1 MLKKII
7 KERIK
12 KFFFKFTQIGAPNYS
27 YNLEPIQLAE
37 IINSLE
43 KVKSLDGSIC
53 EIGVARGMTT
63 RFICEYLSSINF
75 RSEYYCI
82 DTFSSF
88 DKKDIQFEV
97 EKRNKNRSELIGFSY
112 NDYEVWKKNFK
123 KFNFIKVIK
132 KDVKNFNFKNIQP
145 MKFVLLDVDLYL
157 PTLSAL
163 NSIKDNMTKGGI
175 LLVDDVSKNNSWDG
189 ANQAFQEFVKTY
201 SLKFKLVGKKCGIIE
216 F

>member
-1 MLKKII
+1 MFKKIV
-7 KERIK
+7 KEKIK
-12 KFFFKFTQIGAPNYS
+12 KFLFKFTQIGAPNYS

-82 DTFSSF
+82 DTFNSF

-97 EKRNKNRSELIGFSY
+97 EKRNCRYTFFKENKKSLNTPPVFLIFLLSY
-112 NDYEVWKKNFK
+112 TCSCSS
-123 KFNFIKVIK
+123 
-132 KDVKNFNFKNIQP
+132 Q
-145 MKFVLLDVDLYL
+145 FV
-157 PTLSAL
+157 
-163 NSIKDNMTKGGI
+163 
-175 LLVDDVSKNNSWDG
+175 
-189 ANQAFQEFVKTY
+189 F
-201 SLKFKLVGKKCGIIE
+201 
-216 F
+216 